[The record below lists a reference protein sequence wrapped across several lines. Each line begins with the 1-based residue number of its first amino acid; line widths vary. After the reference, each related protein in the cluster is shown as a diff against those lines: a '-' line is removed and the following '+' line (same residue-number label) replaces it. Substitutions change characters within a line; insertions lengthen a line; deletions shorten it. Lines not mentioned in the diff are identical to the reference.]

1 MRVFIVDKP
10 LGLTS
15 HDVVGRARRLL
26 GTRRVGHAGTLDP
39 LAVGVLV
46 LLVDEGTKLAP
57 FLSGSDKT
65 YLAWVALGVGTP
77 TLDAEGPIEAS
88 ADADHL
94 DAAAVEAALPA
105 FLRLREQRP
114 PAYSAVQ
121 RGGERAYAAARRGER
136 VELPP
141 RPARYHRLE
150 LLAFLPSE
158 ASAASIIAR
167 DERGW
172 RLATPGE
179 AAASA
184 EAAGSGSAGAAASAA
199 AATAAPP
206 TRRLSLPEPL
216 APSPLALIRLRVAAG
231 TYVRAFARDL
241 GAALGVPAHL
251 RALVRTAAGSA
262 DLDQAVPLETLPDV
276 TPIDPL
282 ALLPYP
288 HVTLDDATAKAVRD
302 GKRPAAAWQG
312 RAALV
317 DADGALVAIADAVEG
332 RVHSQRVWRS

>member
-1 MRVFIVDKP
+1 MRVFLVDKP
-10 LGLTS
+10 LGHTS

-39 LAVGVLV
+39 LATGVLV

-94 DAAAVEAALPA
+94 DAATVDAALPA
-105 FLRLREQRP
+105 FLALREQRP

-136 VELPP
+136 LELPP

-150 LLAFLPSE
+150 LLAFLPSD
-158 ASAASIIAR
+158 APAISLIAR
-167 DERGW
+167 DGHGW
-172 RLATPGE
+172 RP
-179 AAASA
+179 
-184 EAAGSGSAGAAASAA
+184 
-199 AATAAPP
+199 ATAAGGAGTGGAVAGAEPP
-206 TRRLSLPEPL
+206 ARRLSLPEPL

-251 RALVRTAAGSA
+251 RGLVRTAAGAA
-262 DLDQAVPLETLPDV
+262 DLAEAVTLQALQRAAPT
-276 TPIDPL
+276 DPL

-288 HVTLDDATAKAVRD
+288 RVALDDATARAVRD
-302 GKRPAAAWQG
+302 GKRPPAAWQG

-317 DADGALVAIADAVEG
+317 DADGALVAIADAVDG
-332 RVHSQRVWRS
+332 CVRSQRVWRS